1 MSAAPRVR
9 DVSAAQA
16 LRADHDA
23 VKAEI
28 EARDD
33 TFRNALELGGA
44 LVQGG
49 HRNAQVICYL
59 LFTGVYY
66 KQIFLAKLVFVF
78 ISRLNKFVNCKP

>member
-1 MSAAPRVR
+1 MFLQARDLTSWSATLRGTMSAAPRVR

-66 KQIFLAKLVFVF
+66 KQFFF
-78 ISRLNKFVNCKP
+78 S